1 MDEAGNYQKLWHP
14 VTLLRTYTVIK
25 NGGKIPPMQLINHNS
40 LILLAAGI
48 FAVAVYVLLRDGVK
62 KRDLLALGGLLVVML
77 AAWLAIRPQAT
88 PLADAE
94 AVQARIGMGVPV
106 LLELQSPY

>member
-1 MDEAGNYQKLWHP
+1 
-14 VTLLRTYTVIK
+14 
-25 NGGKIPPMQLINHNS
+25 MQLINHNS
-40 LILLAAGI
+40 LILLALGI
-48 FAVAVYVLLRDGVK
+48 FALAAYLLLRDGVK

-77 AAWLAIRPQAT
+77 AAWFAVRPQAT

-94 AVQARIGMGVPV
+94 AVQTRIGMGVPV